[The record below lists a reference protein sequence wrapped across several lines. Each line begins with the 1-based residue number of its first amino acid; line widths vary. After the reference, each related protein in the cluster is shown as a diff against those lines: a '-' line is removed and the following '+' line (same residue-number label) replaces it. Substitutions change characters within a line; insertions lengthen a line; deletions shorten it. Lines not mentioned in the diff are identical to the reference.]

1 MFPVLRRIFLK
12 TWKFAE
18 KHNFIIVTYDQD
30 FYEWQQLKGFPP
42 YLVWLRFGNAP
53 TRKIARE
60 LNKNK
65 RKIFNLL
72 SSEDTGLLE
81 IH

>member
-1 MFPVLRRIFLK
+1 MK